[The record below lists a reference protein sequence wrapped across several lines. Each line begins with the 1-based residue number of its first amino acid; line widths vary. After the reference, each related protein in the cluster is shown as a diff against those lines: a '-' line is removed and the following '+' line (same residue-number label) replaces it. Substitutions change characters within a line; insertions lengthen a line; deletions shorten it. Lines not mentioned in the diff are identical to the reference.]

1 MDLAKIEI
9 IKLDPDAP
17 VSITDAFVLDNYLVI
32 NNYVSLRVEK
42 ISNSYISANPI
53 PITLNGIV
61 KGYLIFTK
69 EKEDVEID
77 NMTELEFISFLSFAQ
92 NIDYDQATFR
102 FQTDFILI
110 KDDFFLDYI
119 EEYMN
124 TSMIWGGFTHLFVGG
139 TPVSKYKKAL
149 LNIEMGVKIRDL
161 DSYSYE
167 SCVRAIEQPYAFER
181 FLKLYHLLE
190 LQFDY
195 FIINK
200 IKSLTIPQD
209 SNKIGKTLNE
219 YSNSE
224 LLRLTEIIEFYC
236 TDIPSLEQKLSTVIG
251 FTSIAEE
258 IFIDFGKSKSDIHLT
273 NLTKFRAVVSSGSF
287 TSANLHALKVPS
299 SGDHSKF
306 IVNLTAYWIYRIRCS
321 IAHNRIGEYLLSWN
335 DENFIVEFG
344 EPLLKEVLIQCFK
357 K

>member
-1 MDLAKIEI
+1 MDLAKINT
-9 IKLDPDAP
+9 IKIDASAP
-17 VSITDAFVLDNYLVI
+17 ITLTDAFELEEYMVI
-32 NNYVSLRVEK
+32 NNYVSLRVER
-42 ISNSYISANPI
+42 ISNSYISTSPI

-61 KGYLIFTK
+61 HGYLIFTK
-69 EKEDVEID
+69 EKECIEIAQ
-77 NMTELEFISFLSFAQ
+77 MTELEFISFLTVAQ
-92 NIDYDQATFR
+92 NSDYDNATFR
-102 FQTDFILI
+102 FHTDFVLV
-110 KDDFFLDYI
+110 KDDFFLEYIADYK
-119 EEYMN
+119 N
-124 TSMIWGGFTHLFVGG
+124 TSMIWGGFTHELIGAP
-139 TPVSKYKKAL
+139 TSRYKKAL
-149 LNIEMGVKIRDL
+149 ASIEMGIKIKNL

-200 IKSLTIPQD
+200 IKNLTIPAD

-236 TDIPSLEQKLSTVIG
+236 TDISSLEQKLSNVSG
-251 FTSIAEE
+251 FPSIAEE
-258 IFIDFGKSKSDIHLT
+258 IFIDFGKSKSDIHLV
-273 NLTKFRAVVSSGSF
+273 NVAKFRNVVNSGLF
-287 TSANLHALKVPS
+287 TSANIQALKVPGS
-299 SGDHSKF
+299 SDHTKF
-306 IVNLTAYWIYRIRCS
+306 IINLTAYWIYRIRCS

>member
-1 MDLAKIEI
+1 MDLAKIHT
-9 IKLDPDAP
+9 IKIDTSAP
-17 VSITDAFVLDNYLVI
+17 ITIADAFELEQYIVI

-42 ISNSYISANPI
+42 ISNSYISTNPI
-53 PITLNGIV
+53 PITLNGV
-61 KGYLIFTK
+61 VQGYLIFTK
-69 EKEDVEID
+69 EKEDIEIAQ
-77 NMTELEFISFLSFAQ
+77 MTELEFISFLSFGQ
-92 NIDYDQATFR
+92 NTDYNNATFR
-102 FQTDFILI
+102 FQTDFVLV
-110 KDDFFLDYI
+110 KDDFFLEYI
-119 EEYMN
+119 TAYKH
-124 TSMIWGGFTHLFVGG
+124 TSMIWGGFTHELIGA
-139 TPVSKYKKAL
+139 PISKYKKAL
-149 LNIEMGVKIRDL
+149 VNIEMGIKIKDL
-161 DSYSYE
+161 DPYSYE

-200 IKSLTIPQD
+200 IKSLTIPAD

-236 TDIPSLEQKLSTVIG
+236 TNIPSLEQKLSNVSL
-251 FTSIAEE
+251 FPSIAEE
-258 IFIDFGKSKSDIHLT
+258 IFIDFGKSKSDIHLV
-273 NLTKFRAVVSSGSF
+273 NVTKFRNVVNSGSF
-287 TSANLHALKVPS
+287 TSANLQALKVPS
-299 SGDHSKF
+299 SSDHTKF
-306 IVNLTAYWIYRIRCS
+306 IINLTAYWIYRIRCS